1 MCAYNSVLGF
11 LKFTSRRGEDVSI
24 PNTYFHIPRER
35 REALL
40 GLMHEHGCR
49 CADSLHMIIFEME

>member
-1 MCAYNSVLGF
+1 MCNSVLGF

-49 CADSLHMIIFEME
+49 CVGSPHMII